1 MIVNNNGDTVN
12 LLYGIDKDGKLN
24 RTPGHPVVFDESIY
38 TFLKS
43 EDVSVPGCEPL
54 KFLSALREYQRI

>member
-1 MIVNNNGDTVN
+1 MIVNNKGADVN
-12 LLYGIDKDGKLN
+12 LLYGINKDGEPN
-24 RTPGHPVVFDESIY
+24 RTPGVPVVFDESIY